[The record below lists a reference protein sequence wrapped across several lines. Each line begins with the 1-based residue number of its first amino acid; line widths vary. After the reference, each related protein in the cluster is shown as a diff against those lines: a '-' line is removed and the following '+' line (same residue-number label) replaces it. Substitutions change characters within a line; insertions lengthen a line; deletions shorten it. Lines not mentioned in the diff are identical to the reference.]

1 MLKIYMLIVVVG
13 LVGGVVYGGYY
24 YYKDTQSRIQ
34 TLTENNSKL
43 EVATQQQEQTIN
55 TLIEDR
61 EKFDELNKELQV
73 KLAPLLPT
81 SNLKSVPLGHC
92 PVLNA
97 HFLLLLS
104 CSDPI
109 LLFTWI
115 IIFLPPCQFEESKVL
130 PLESYEPPG
139 LVLKPPITLT
149 LAD

>member
-1 MLKIYMLIVVVG
+1 MIKIYILIAVIG

-73 KLAPLLPT
+73 KLDKANQYRDTLIDKLRKHDLAKL
-81 SNLKSVPLGHC
+81 SLK
-92 PVLNA
+92 
-97 HFLLLLS
+97 
-104 CSDPI
+104 
-109 LLFTWI
+109 
-115 IIFLPPCQFEESKVL
+115 K
-130 PLESYEPPG
+130 PG
-139 LVLKPPITLT
+139 LVEKKINNGTKKLFRSLESLTGAMPP
-149 LAD
+149 APVVE

>member
-1 MLKIYMLIVVVG
+1 MLKIYILVAVVG

-73 KLAPLLPT
+73 KLDKANQYRDTLIDKLRKHDLAKL
-81 SNLKSVPLGHC
+81 SLK
-92 PVLNA
+92 
-97 HFLLLLS
+97 
-104 CSDPI
+104 
-109 LLFTWI
+109 
-115 IIFLPPCQFEESKVL
+115 K
-130 PLESYEPPG
+130 PG
-139 LVLKPPITLT
+139 LVEKKINNGTKKLFRSLESLTGAPPP
-149 LAD
+149 APVVK